1 MSSVCLC
8 MIVRD
13 ESAVIERLLNSVR
26 GTIDTW
32 VICDTGSSDG
42 TQGLIRR
49 TLADVPG
56 TLHET
61 VWRDFGHNRTEL
73 MRLAAGK
80 ADYLL
85 LLDADMVLVK
95 RGELPSKLTA
105 DSYFLKSAGEQEYW
119 RKLLVKGDRRWSYF
133 GATHEY
139 IALDERPD
147 SQELSERLDS
157 LLIEHQADG
166 GARADKFERDLR
178 LLEADLRR
186 DETNARSVFYLA
198 QTYRDMGKRELAIR
212 FYERRAAMGG
222 WDEEVF
228 YSLYQSGMLRGDLGD
243 WASAMAT
250 LVRAFEYRPAR
261 IEPLYE
267 LSSRLRLRGE
277 YETAHLFAA
286 RGLGR
291 PLPPDIL
298 FLHPWVYQ
306 WGMLFEYSVTAYWV
320 GETTSALR
328 ACNRLLTIRE
338 LPDVYREQTLANRRF
353 CEQRLERNRRGYRR
367 TGSNTLFSEPASGG

>member
-1 MSSVCLC
+1 

-13 ESAVIERLLNSVR
+13 ESAVIERVLNSVR
-26 GTIDTW
+26 GLIDSW
-32 VICDTGSSDG
+32 VICDTGSTDG
-42 TQGLIRR
+42 TQGLICHK
-49 TLADVPG
+49 LADVPG

-61 VWRDFGHNRTEL
+61 VWRNFGHNRTEL
-73 MRLAAGK
+73 IRLAEGK

-95 RGELPSKLTA
+95 EGELPDELTA
-105 DSYFLKSAGEQEYW
+105 DSYLLKSAGEQEYW

-147 SQELSERLDS
+147 AQELSERLES
-157 LLIEHQADG
+157 LLIEHHADG
-166 GARADKFERDLR
+166 GARADKFERDVL
-178 LLEADLRR
+178 LLEEDLRR

-198 QTYRDMGKRELAIR
+198 QTYRDMGKREQAVQ

-222 WDEEVF
+222 WEEEAF
-228 YSLYQSGMLRGDLGD
+228 YSLYQAGVLRADLGD
-243 WASAMAT
+243 WPAALAT

-306 WGMLFEYSVTAYWV
+306 WGMLFEFSVTAYWV
-320 GETTSALR
+320 GKTSDALR

-338 LPDVYREQTLANRRF
+338 LPEAYREQTVANRGF
-353 CEQRLERNRRGYRR
+353 CEQRLERNRQDRRR
-367 TGSNTLFSEPASGG
+367 TGTHTLSPRMAAGG